1 MTRGVSD
8 GSEAGTGAVN
18 SDPFFWASGEPGC
31 LLVHGFTSTP
41 YEMRHLGE
49 RLRAA
54 GYTVSAVRL
63 AGHGTRPE
71 DLERTTRRDWYR
83 SARDGLDE
91 IAARCATRVVVG
103 SSLGALLALRLAE
116 ECAGEV
122 DALVLLAVPLELAN
136 RRMGLVRLLA
146 PLAPLLP
153 RRLRFLPKGESD
165 IADDAARTAHPAYR
179 EMPLRAVAQLLAL
192 RDEVRERLDRVRQPA
207 LVLHGA
213 GDRTVPV
220 ENLERLRR
228 LPGLRRVVLLP
239 ESRHV
244 IGVDRDKD
252 RLADEVIRFLSEE
265 FPGSGRSS
273 SADDVSA

>member
-1 MTRGVSD
+1 MTR
-8 GSEAGTGAVN
+8 EANGGGGTGPRSVPTE
-18 SDPFFWASGEPGC
+18 PFFWVAGEPGC

-83 SARDGLDE
+83 SARDGLEE
-91 IAARCATRVVVG
+91 IAARCETRVVVG

-116 ECAGEV
+116 QRAREV

-136 RRMGLVRLLA
+136 RRTDLARLLA
-146 PLAPLLP
+146 PFAPLLP

-165 IADDAARTAHPAYR
+165 IADDAARGVHPAYR
-179 EMPLRAVAQLLAL
+179 EMPLRAVAQLVAL
-192 RDEVRERLDRVRQPA
+192 RDEVRGRLGRVRQPT

-213 GDRTVPV
+213 GDHTAPV
-220 ENLERLRR
+220 ENVELLRQ

-239 ESRHV
+239 ASRHV

-265 FPGSGRSS
+265 FRGAGRSP
-273 SADDVSA
+273 SAKDVSA